1 METKGQEKF
10 IDRFKREHQGNWLNS
25 SKAVPFL
32 TEFSKRL
39 STAGSRVAIPQDRAA
54 ANLQL
59 YNEAMDNLPDEV
71 DEHGKPVMGGRFI
84 SMHGGPIDFMSQHPG
99 CGNKYRDVAPVFQ
112 VPPNQVV
119 VIYTPRGTVV
129 KGDHEQDI
137 ASWLF
142 FKQKYF
148 PAAAF
153 IDSPDTCY
161 GADRAGFI
169 PGDIPA
175 EILEQYVEA
184 PEEME
189 KAKKAVKKASG
200 IAETESARKQ
210 LEKIK
215 IKEAIQEQAT
225 KLAEKVGVID
235 EYDWEEFWKKP
246 IWNPSNSN
254 NDGHEIL
261 WDMQMFFG
269 GNPDLWNN
277 DTNTPLPGYDGDWV
291 YNQHQQFEVLVNPG
305 GGITWDPMFN
315 NYKLGNPTDALVD
328 GLWEAPIGIQLP
340 ELDGN
345 AHNKIYRGHNTT
357 NLVQVTPQ
365 TDPDNIMTDI
375 NGNYIINDKVNGAMT
390 IDEYDNAEVTT
401 TRDDAPEGAWRP
413 EIFLTP
419 DNNPVQTQRE
429 AVLNNAY
436 ICNPFRAFRQPEM
449 LLVKKSVHDL
459 TQGANP
465 HLIKNIYRLDDER
478 RSLYARTPYRKHP
491 SEKTSGDDPDP
502 VLYKYN
508 GTPFQSPSFICPFFN
523 NGEHLPQNQSQ
534 KNSGTLEGIRTSNL
548 AEYTSLLGCASA
560 KDDTSKSYS
569 TTEEMILMNY
579 KARRG
584 RPGISVISSCAPHP
598 LTGKIRGR
606 HFARHASHTPMNLA
620 IRTFCQGIG
629 RNIFFDL
636 RQKIGTSPG
645 YQQHGAK
652 IFIPQW
658 REHKGITIMD
668 KDDRTEFYIILGNY
682 FKQVQN
688 CETLF
693 DPIMFLTLATTA
705 DSDPTNKVR
714 THFQYVYDRWYSG
727 QQIKRGSNAGQI
739 WLSLPSIMAYK
750 LLPYD
755 YEITLWDKR
764 SQRPII
770 GHDVQRGI
778 LFDQLMTGKLGDWNL
793 NPQRKQRT
801 NEQLQTYGKAL
812 LSGGK
817 RIKKRRKRKLK
828 NKKTKRKKRRQRRK
842 KTRRKRRKSKRK
854 R

>member
-1 METKGQEKF
+1 MASKGEEQF
-10 IDRFKREHQGNWLNS
+10 IDRFKREHQGTWLNS
-25 SKAVPFL
+25 SKAGTFL

-39 STAGSRVAIPQDRAA
+39 TTAGSRVAIPQDRAA

-59 YNEAMDNLPDEV
+59 YHEAMANLPDKV
-71 DEHGKPVMGGRFI
+71 DEQGKPVMGGRFI
-84 SMHGGPIDFMSQHPG
+84 SMHGGPIDFMSRHSD
-99 CGNKYRDVAPVFQ
+99 CGNKYHDVAPVFQ

-153 IDSPDTCY
+153 INSPANCY
-161 GADRAGFI
+161 GADRMGSI
-169 PGDIPA
+169 PGDIKA
-175 EILEQYVEA
+175 ELLEQYMESPA
-184 PEEME
+184 EME
-189 KAKKAVKKASG
+189 KAKKAAKNASG
-200 IAETESARKQ
+200 IAPTQSARKHI
-210 LEKIK
+210 EKIK

-225 KLAEKVGVID
+225 KLAEKIGVID
-235 EYDWEEFWKKP
+235 EYDWDEFWKKP

-254 NDGHEIL
+254 EDGREIL

-269 GNPDLWNN
+269 GNLHTYGTPD
-277 DTNTPLPGYDGDWV
+277 YDGDWV
-291 YNQHQQFEVLVNPG
+291 YNQHQQFEILINPG

-328 GLWEAPIGIQLP
+328 GLMEAPIGIQLP
-340 ELDGN
+340 ELDGKQ
-345 AHNKIYRGHNTT
+345 HNKIFVRGDNNT
-357 NLVQVTPQ
+357 NLVQVTPE
-365 TDPDNIMTDI
+365 TDPGIINIDDD
-375 NGNYIINDKVNGAMT
+375 GDYIIQDETGYTMT
-390 IDEYDNAEVTT
+390 IGEYDDAEATE
-401 TRDDAPEGAWRP
+401 TRDDAPEGAWS
-413 EIFLTP
+413 EQIFLKA
-419 DNNPVQTQRE
+419 DNIPVTDTLE
-429 AVLNNAY
+429 AVLNNAF
-436 ICNPFRAFRQPEM
+436 ICNPFRTFKQPE
-449 LLVKKSVHDL
+449 LLLAENATAVHDL
-459 TQGANP
+459 TSDGN
-465 HLIKNIYRLDDER
+465 LIKNIYRLDDER

-491 SEKTSGDDPDP
+491 LLKTSGGDP

-508 GTPFQSPSFICPFFN
+508 GTPFQSPSSFICPFFN

-534 KNSGTLEGIRTSNL
+534 KNSGTLAGIKTSNL

-560 KDDTSKSYS
+560 KDDTSKRYS

-579 KARRG
+579 KARQG
-584 RPGISVISSCAPHP
+584 RPGISVISSCSPHP

-606 HFARHASHTPMNLA
+606 HFARHVSHTPMNLA

-629 RNIFFDL
+629 RSNFCDL

-668 KDDRTEFYIILGNY
+668 NDDRTEFYIILGNY

-693 DPIMFLTLATTA
+693 NPIMFLTLATTA
-705 DSDPTNKVR
+705 DSDPTNKIR

-739 WLSLPSIMAYK
+739 WLSLPSIIKFK

-801 NEQLQTYGKAL
+801 NEQLQACGKAL

-842 KTRRKRRKSKRK
+842 KTRTKRRKSKK
-854 R
+854 RR

>member
-1 METKGQEKF
+1 MASKQEEDFMGRF
-10 IDRFKREHQGNWLNS
+10 ISEHQGTWLNS
-25 SKAVPFL
+25 PAAGPFL

-59 YNEAMDNLPDEV
+59 YNAAMANLPDTV
-71 DEHGKPVMGGRFI
+71 DKQGKPIMGGRFI

-175 EILEQYVEA
+175 RILEQYVEEPDA
-184 PEEME
+184 IKE
-189 KAKKAVKKASG
+189 AKKAVKKASG
-200 IAETESARKQ
+200 IVETESARKQ

-225 KLAEKVGVID
+225 KLAENVGVID

-254 NDGHEIL
+254 IDGHEIL

-269 GNPDLWNN
+269 GNPD
-277 DTNTPLPGYDGDWV
+277 TYGTPDYDGDWV
-291 YNQHQQFEVLVNPG
+291 YNQHQQFEILVNPG

-328 GLWEAPIGIQLP
+328 GLMEAPIGIQLP
-340 ELDGN
+340 ELDGKP
-345 AHNKIYRGHNTT
+345 HNKIFVRGDNAT
-357 NLVQVTPQ
+357 NLVEVTPK
-365 TDPDNIMTDI
+365 TDPGKIDI
-375 NGNYIINDKVNGAMT
+375 DEGDYIIKDETGHTMT
-390 IDEYDNAEVTT
+390 IDEYDDAESTA
-401 TRDDAPEGAWRP
+401 TRDDAPEGAWSP
-413 EIFLTP
+413 EIFLMA
-419 DNNPVQTQRE
+419 DNRPVTDPLE

-449 LLVKKSVHDL
+449 LLVDKASATVHDL
-459 TQGANP
+459 TQGDNP

-491 SEKTSGDDPDP
+491 SDKRYDSEGNVGDP

-508 GTPFQSPSFICPFFN
+508 GMPFQSPSFICPFFN

-560 KDDTSKSYS
+560 KDDTSKRYS

-584 RPGISVISSCAPHP
+584 GPGITVVSSCAPHP

-620 IRTFCQGIG
+620 VRTFCQGIG
-629 RNIFFDL
+629 RSNFCDL
-636 RQKIGTSPG
+636 RQKLGTSQD
-645 YQQHGAK
+645 YQQQATK

-668 KDDRTEFYIILGNY
+668 TDDRKEFYIILGNY

-693 DPIMFLTLATTA
+693 QKQMFLTLATTA

-714 THFQYVYDRWYSG
+714 THFQYLYDRWYTG
-727 QQIKRGSNAGQI
+727 QLITRGSNAGQI

-764 SQRPII
+764 SQRPIV

-801 NEQLQTYGKAL
+801 NEQLQACGKAEWMI
-812 LSGGK
+812 GGK
-817 RIKKRRKRKLK
+817 RRKKRRK
-828 NKKTKRKKRRQRRK
+828 KKTKRKRRK
-842 KTRRKRRKSKRK
+842 KTKKSRRRRKKRTRRRKK
-854 R
+854 

>member
-1 METKGQEKF
+1 MASKQEEDFMSSF
-10 IDRFKREHQGNWLNS
+10 ISEHQGTWL
-25 SKAVPFL
+25 KTQAAGPFL

-54 ANLQL
+54 SNLQL
-59 YNEAMDNLPDEV
+59 YNEAMANLPDAV
-71 DEHGKPVMGGRFI
+71 DEQGKPVMGGRFI

-99 CGNKYRDVAPVFQ
+99 CGNKYHNVAPVFQ

-161 GADRAGFI
+161 GADRAGSI
-169 PGDIPA
+169 PGDIHPDL
-175 EILEQYVEA
+175 LEQYVEA

-246 IWNPSNSN
+246 IWQPSNSN

-269 GNPDLWNN
+269 GNPD
-277 DTNTPLPGYDGDWV
+277 TYGTPDYDGDWV
-291 YNQHQQFEVLVNPG
+291 YNQHQQFEILVNPG

-328 GLWEAPIGIQLP
+328 GLMEAPIGIQLP

-345 AHNKIYRGHNTT
+345 PHNKIFVRGDNAT
-357 NLVQVTPQ
+357 NLVGVTPE
-365 TDPDNIMTDI
+365 TDPGKIDTNDGDYIIKDDTGLIMTI
-375 NGNYIINDKVNGAMT
+375 G
-390 IDEYDNAEVTT
+390 EYDDAEATA
-401 TRDDAPEGAWRP
+401 TRDDAPEGAWS
-413 EIFLTP
+413 ETIFLTA
-419 DNNPVQTQRE
+419 DNVPVKDSLE

-436 ICNPFRAFRQPEM
+436 ICNPFRTFKQPE
-449 LLVKKSVHDL
+449 LLLAGNDASVVHDL
-459 TQGANP
+459 TTDGN
-465 HLIKNIYRLDDER
+465 LIKNIYRLDDER

-491 SEKTSGDDPDP
+491 TEKTPGGDP

-534 KNSGTLEGIRTSNL
+534 KKSAGTLEGIRTSNL
-548 AEYTSLLGCASA
+548 DEYTSLLGCASA

-620 IRTFCQGIG
+620 VRTVCQGIG
-629 RNIFFDL
+629 RSNFCDL
-636 RQKIGTSPG
+636 RQKLGTSQD
-645 YQQHGAK
+645 YQQQATK

-668 KDDRTEFYIILGNY
+668 TDDRAEFYIILGNY

-688 CETLF
+688 CKTLF
-693 DPIMFLTLATTA
+693 DPIMFLTFATTA
-705 DSDPTNKVR
+705 DSDPTNKIR

-739 WLSLPSIMAYK
+739 WLSLPSIMANK

-764 SQRPII
+764 GQRPMV
-770 GHDVQRGI
+770 GHEAQRNA
-778 LFDQLMTGKLGDWNL
+778 LFTQLMQGGLGDWNI
-793 NPQRKQRT
+793 NVPRKQAT
-801 NEQLQTYGKAL
+801 NTLLQACGKAL

-817 RIKKRRKRKLK
+817 RIKKRRK
-828 NKKTKRKKRRQRRK
+828 KKTKRKRRK
-842 KTRRKRRKSKRK
+842 KTKKSRRRRKKRTRRGKK
-854 R
+854 

>member
-1 METKGQEKF
+1 MASKAEEQF
-10 IDRFKREHQGNWLNS
+10 IDKLKREHQGGWLKS
-25 SKAVPFL
+25 PKAGPFL

-39 STAGSRVAIPQDRAA
+39 STAGSRVPIPQDRSA

-59 YNEAMDNLPDEV
+59 YMDAMDNLLDVV
-71 DEHGKPVMGGRFI
+71 DKEGKPIMGGRFI
-84 SMHGGPIDFMSQHPG
+84 SMHGGPIDFTSQHLG
-99 CGNKYRDVAPVFQ
+99 CRNKYQNVAPVFQ

-153 IDSPDTCY
+153 TPSPANCY
-161 GADRAGFI
+161 GADRMGSI
-169 PGDIPA
+169 PGDIPP
-175 EILEQYVEA
+175 EILEQYMEA
-184 PEEME
+184 PDEVEM
-189 KAKKAVKKASG
+189 AKKAAKKASG

-269 GNPDLWNN
+269 GNPA
-277 DTNTPLPGYDGDWV
+277 TYNTPDYDGDWV
-291 YNQHQQFEVLVNPG
+291 YNQHQQFEILVNPG

-328 GLWEAPIGIQLP
+328 GLMEAPIGIQLP
-340 ELDGN
+340 ELDGKP
-345 AHNKIYRGHNTT
+345 HNKIFVRGDNAT
-357 NLVQVTPQ
+357 NLVKVTPQ
-365 TDPDNIMTDI
+365 TDQVEYDY
-375 NGNYIINDKVNGAMT
+375 NGNYIIQDKT
-390 IDEYDNAEVTT
+390 IDEYDNAEATT
-401 TRDDAPEGAWRP
+401 TRPDAPEGAWA
-413 EIFLTP
+413 EQIFLKA
-419 DNNPVQTQRE
+419 DNQPVTNPPE

-436 ICNPFRAFRQPEM
+436 ICNPFRAFIQPE
-449 LLVKKSVHDL
+449 LLLNNKSVRDL

-465 HLIKNIYRLDDER
+465 RLIPNIYRLDDER

-491 SEKTSGDDPDP
+491 LEKTPGDDP

-508 GTPFQSPSFICPFFN
+508 GTPFQSSSFICPFFN

-579 KARRG
+579 KARNG
-584 RPGISVISSCAPHP
+584 RPGISVISSCSPHP

-620 IRTFCQGIG
+620 VRTFCQGVG
-629 RNIFFDL
+629 RSNFCDL

-668 KDDRTEFYIILGNY
+668 TSDRAEFYIILGNY

-693 DPIMFLTLATTA
+693 HPEMFLILATTA

-727 QQIKRGSNAGQI
+727 QRIKRGSNTGEI

-764 SQRPII
+764 GRPMV
-770 GHDVQRGI
+770 GHEAQRGA
-778 LFDQLMTGKLGDWNL
+778 LFAQLIQGRLGNWNI
-793 NPQRKQRT
+793 NDARKQET
-801 NEQLQTYGKAL
+801 NTLLQACGKAGWMI
-812 LSGGK
+812 GGK
-817 RIKKRRKRKLK
+817 RIKKQRKRKLK
-828 NKKTKRKKRRQRRK
+828 NKKTKRKKKRQRRK
-842 KTRRKRRKSKRK
+842 KTRRKRRKSKKK